1 MNLIDA
7 RLERGAD
14 GSVGP
19 QVVFGPHR
27 LGIPAQVTA
36 DRPGL
41 ERYLGRDIVL
51 GVRPEHLSDA
61 ALMHDAD
68 PASVIELPVRLR
80 EELGSDV
87 QIHCGIGAIAHH
99 SDGAAQDVTSLAT
112 MVARMDPQTTLAEGQ
127 NARVHV
133 NTTKLHFFDVATG
146 AAIRE

>member
-51 GVRPEHLSDA
+51 GVRPGALVGCGADA
-61 ALMHDAD
+61 
-68 PASVIELPVRLR
+68 RR
-80 EELGSDV
+80 R
-87 QIHCGIGAIAHH
+87 C
-99 SDGAAQDVTSLAT
+99 
-112 MVARMDPQTTLAEGQ
+112 
-127 NARVHV
+127 
-133 NTTKLHFFDVATG
+133 
-146 AAIRE
+146 